1 VDADD
6 EVFITAIE
14 DIINDLEWESPS
26 RWAPVIERLRQLVDE
41 WRTQIARRTRGET
54 AAASEPP
61 GDEGSAPPA

>member
-14 DIINDLEWESPS
+14 DIINDLEWESPT

-41 WRTQIARRTRGET
+41 WRTQIARRTREGT
-54 AAASEPP
+54 AAAPEPP
-61 GDEGSAPPA
+61 GDEGTAPPA